1 MCGHCC
7 WLWASAGSDWASS
20 RVSTQLPAHLMMLSH
35 VTVMTRKSRNK
46 MPTRQPGSSVK
57 LGPAK
62 AHGDMG
68 ARQRHQRVA
77 VRACVGLMLGKGMRS
92 AVRAHAA
99 AAAAAAPAAAV
110 RAHVWQGRRRRR
122 QRRRARA
129 ALTRELG
136 HPWPSVGLIDVQL
149 RRLTPWEAEAR
160 WLEGGS
166 SVPQRPSCLH
176 SLTTVFCVT
185 WRREGPAGFQRS
197 ASAALARRPKRLQ
210 LPQTHPPLHG
220 FWSARRAFCGSCT
233 NVASWRGAPAAAA
246 CS

>member
-1 MCGHCC
+1 MHGSGRAISALQCMPAFDSCWERACG
-7 WLWASAGSDWASS
+7 
-20 RVSTQLPAHLMMLSH
+20 RLSVH
-35 VTVMTRKSRNK
+35 M
-46 MPTRQPGSSVK
+46 
-57 LGPAK
+57 
-62 AHGDMG
+62 
-68 ARQRHQRVA
+68 RQRLRLRHRQRLSV
-77 VRACVGLMLGKGMRS
+77 
-92 AVRAHAA
+92 
-99 AAAAAAPAAAV
+99 
-110 RAHVWQGRRRRR
+110 HVWQGRRRRR

-176 SLTTVFCVT
+176 SLTTAFCVT

-197 ASAALARRPKRLQ
+197 AGAALARRPKRLQ